1 MQKPN
6 KKHENLGGATKP
18 VQKSFGWQLILA
30 HTHEEL
36 KLNWGGRGGG
46 TPFPKC
52 IEHRPSPLEEF
63 AQLWSFGLRILEVGC
78 NFLQIESLGWE
89 ISKAFFWTLG

>member
-1 MQKPN
+1 VGGWNEKRNKYPTKKGEVVVGYAKPN

-36 KLNWGGRGGG
+36 KLNWGGGG

-52 IEHRPSPLEEF
+52 IEHRPSPPP
-63 AQLWSFGLRILEVGC
+63 I
-78 NFLQIESLGWE
+78 
-89 ISKAFFWTLG
+89 

>member
-1 MQKPN
+1 M
-6 KKHENLGGATKP
+6 
-18 VQKSFGWQLILA
+18 
-30 HTHEEL
+30 
-36 KLNWGGRGGG
+36 GGRGGG